1 MQDLGA
7 QSSASKWQALD
18 DQALLQEAA
27 SVIEKLKILN
37 EDLRKEASEALMESR
52 ELSAG
57 LVALRSELAESERM
71 RRELVEA
78 LRISEEL
85 WRNCKKE
92 AERKNFRRMLV
103 GSGIGFGAGI
113 GISFIAKMIH

>member
-1 MQDLGA
+1 MG
-7 QSSASKWQALD
+7 SKWEALD
-18 DQALLQEAA
+18 DRALLQEAA

-37 EDLRKEASEALMESR
+37 EDLRKEASEALRESR

-57 LVALRSELAESERM
+57 LVVLRSELAESERM

-85 WRNCKKE
+85 WRNYKREGWEKIIRGDLIG
-92 AERKNFRRMLV
+92 AGIV
-103 GSGIGFGAGI
+103 GIVGIMAAIGIGFI
-113 GISFIAKMIH
+113 KL